1 MVVRQITEEFVGKV
15 YAALDTKKAK
25 SVDQLCGELG
35 TDDDLAVI
43 ASLYHLRDEGKVART
58 ESRKVYD
65 PKVGQCL
72 IGMYLK
78 KEDAPAS

>member
-1 MVVRQITEEFVGKV
+1 MVLRHISENFVGKV

-43 ASLYHLRDEGKVART
+43 ASLYHLRDEGKAAKT

-65 PKVGQCL
+65 PKLGECL
-72 IGMYLK
+72 IGVYVK
-78 KEDAPAS
+78 KEDTPAS